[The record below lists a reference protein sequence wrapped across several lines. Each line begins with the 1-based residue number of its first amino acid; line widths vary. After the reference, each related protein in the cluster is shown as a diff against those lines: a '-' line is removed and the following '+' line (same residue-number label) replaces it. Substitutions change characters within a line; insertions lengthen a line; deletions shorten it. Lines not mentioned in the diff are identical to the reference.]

1 MFIKNYCMEFMI
13 LQVMVCITLYCTVL
27 SLIIPYFFFVFY
39 ISLILLEFMNKF
51 HN

>member
-1 MFIKNYCMEFMI
+1 MFIKNCCIEFMI
-13 LQVMVCITLYCTVL
+13 LQVMVCIALLSTIL
-27 SLIIPYFFFVFY
+27 SLKILYLFFVFM